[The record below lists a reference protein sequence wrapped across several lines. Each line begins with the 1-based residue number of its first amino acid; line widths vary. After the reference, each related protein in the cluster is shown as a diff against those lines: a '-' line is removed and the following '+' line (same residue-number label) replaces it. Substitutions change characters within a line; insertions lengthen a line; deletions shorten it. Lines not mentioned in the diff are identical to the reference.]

1 MIFIDNTTIITT
13 LYHPINT
20 TLPHRFDNLV
30 ILQGGRA
37 DTIDFRDIIS
47 GGDAYTEALDFI
59 IGGDLDIILQLTN
72 SWSFEKTRIA
82 CIPLCITKTQL
93 LLEITLPP
101 QFKKGQYYSKLYAND
116 KLLGKNIVQV
126 GSLKPKYINN
136 NHGRK

>member
-59 IGGDLDIILQLTN
+59 IGGDLDIILELTN
-72 SWSFEKTRIA
+72 SWSYIKTRIA
-82 CIPLCITKTQL
+82 CIPLCITKTRI

-136 NHGRK
+136 HGRK

>member
-59 IGGDLDIILQLTN
+59 IGGDLDIILELTN
-72 SWSFEKTRIA
+72 SWSYIKTRIA

-136 NHGRK
+136 HGRK

>member
-59 IGGDLDIILQLTN
+59 IGGDLDIILELTN
-72 SWSFEKTRIA
+72 SWSFEKTRIS

-126 GSLKPKYINN
+126 GSLKPKYVN